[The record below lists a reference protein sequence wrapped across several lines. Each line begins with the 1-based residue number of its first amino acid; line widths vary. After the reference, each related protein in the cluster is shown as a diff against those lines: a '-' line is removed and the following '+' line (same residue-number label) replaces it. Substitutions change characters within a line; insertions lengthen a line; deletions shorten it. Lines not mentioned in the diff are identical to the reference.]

1 MVTIY
6 FDKQVFSYLFNTC
19 DEKYIRL
26 KEKILAHKEEFI
38 LLYSAG
44 HLMDLNNDMSE
55 KKYAEME
62 FMHSIVDENFLIFD
76 SYIKVSRISPM
87 GVFLNLG
94 EPFKKPL
101 LDNLDLSNLSK
112 EQKKALNN
120 ISDLIRRDIDEG
132 LEFDWLKTRVP
143 IDSEEL
149 LVDKETLEYFF
160 NVVSES
166 FFGNKYKMVRD
177 NVMHLYNPGSI
188 VTGESGNVND
198 VSLNTPLKMMYL
210 DIVRAAL
217 KQIGFPVNND
227 LMTYY
232 ISYVFLDLFGFNKEP
247 RKKVKFQ
254 NLQADALHS
263 FYGSYCDCVV
273 SDDVGL
279 RNKTKDLYG
288 VYNINTKVYS
298 VDEFI
303 EKFDEAIANNKKSIY
318 QYWEEIMQDYL
329 YGEEIKS
336 ETVPDGKMIGV
347 KCSYS
352 YFGYFNQMFVKESD
366 GETAIILCKNLDTNN
381 FILIKE
387 IEILVNRYARAF
399 NEIGAQFCNF
409 NWELEFTKILADSWS
424 REVRV
429 NNMLLKL
436 TRLPGT
442 PKFCFSIWI
451 KKDNTGKSN

>member
-1 MVTIY
+1 
-6 FDKQVFSYLFNTC
+6 
-19 DEKYIRL
+19 
-26 KEKILAHKEEFI
+26 
-38 LLYSAG
+38 
-44 HLMDLNNDMSE
+44 
-55 KKYAEME
+55 
-62 FMHSIVDENFLIFD
+62 
-76 SYIKVSRISPM
+76 
-87 GVFLNLG
+87 
-94 EPFKKPL
+94 
-101 LDNLDLSNLSK
+101 
-112 EQKKALNN
+112 
-120 ISDLIRRDIDEG
+120 
-132 LEFDWLKTRVP
+132 
-143 IDSEEL
+143 
-149 LVDKETLEYFF
+149 
-160 NVVSES
+160 
-166 FFGNKYKMVRD
+166 MVRD

-198 VSLNTPLKMMYL
+198 VPLNTPLKMMYL

-247 RKKVKFQ
+247 RKKVKIQ